1 MYCTYMDVLSKAGM
15 ICDKKTV
22 GTKYLYLIKIRL
34 NNLAFQTSQPLESRS
49 KKGDR
54 KIDYKHLKIK

>member
-54 KIDYKHLKIK
+54 KID